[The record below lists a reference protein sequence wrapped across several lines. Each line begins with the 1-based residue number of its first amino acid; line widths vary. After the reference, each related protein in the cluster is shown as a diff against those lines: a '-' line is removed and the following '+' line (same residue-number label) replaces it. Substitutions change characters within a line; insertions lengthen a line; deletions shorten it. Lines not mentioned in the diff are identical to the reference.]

1 MRTAGLMMNDVWS
14 DRVVRER
21 GVETHRFDGLDAE
34 IGVLVDSVELKHRG
48 KAENFRPY
56 LHLTGELRSV
66 TPYDG
71 LPYGIHQ
78 VTYSAGQGEKVDAFY
93 EFDDQQMVALA
104 QKGYFN
110 SVFSVPEERLT
121 GVEWELPAKVDALL
135 LAPGDAQADP
145 PVIFVKVHDIANL
158 EVGLE
163 SSQYD
168 LTDYFDDFSKDGIGH
183 EEKVVDQRG
192 LRARSDAIN
201 SLFAEDEL
209 DLVEQAER
217 PASGAKAETPVD
229 EMAAG
234 VQAIEAQIEA
244 EREQFAS
251 EREQAEGTTEKL
263 YRDRVAE
270 PAEEHQQQAAPP
282 RPERVPDVDLDYAG
296 DTQAEPTMA
305 EREELAARR
314 AADLDFGDG
323 DGRGLG
329 Q

>member
-1 MRTAGLMMNDVWS
+1 MRTAGLMMNDVWA

-48 KAENFRPY
+48 KSENFRPY

-104 QKGYFN
+104 QRGYFN
-110 SVFSVPEERLT
+110 SAFAVPEDRLT
-121 GVEWELPAKVDALL
+121 GVEWELPAKVDALV
-135 LAPGDAQADP
+135 LAPGDSQDDA
-145 PVIFVKVHDIANL
+145 PVIFVRVHDIANL

-168 LTDYFDDFSKDGIGH
+168 LTDYFDDFSKDGIGR
-183 EEKVVDQRG
+183 EEKAVDQRG

-217 PASGAKAETPVD
+217 LEGPAKEDPVNG
-229 EMAAG
+229 MAAG
-234 VQAIEAQIEA
+234 VQAIEAEIEA
-244 EREQFAS
+244 EREQFVS
-251 EREQAEGTTEKL
+251 EREHAEGTTEKL

-270 PAEEHQQQAAPP
+270 RDEAGEEPTAPP
-282 RPERVPDVDLDYAG
+282 RPERAPAVDLDFAEEAE
-296 DTQAEPTMA
+296 AEPTMA
-305 EREELAARR
+305 EREERAARR

-323 DGRGLG
+323 GGHGLG
-329 Q
+329 H